1 MRFQLAISIYRI
13 QAILHTGV
21 CTVPPCKI
29 HSASHRL
36 YLTGRA
42 VCVQTQTGMNERT
55 AVADQLM
62 AALRRSAVSERAS
75 VSRHPYSMYCGALH
89 LGSYIRRASQ
99 TPLFN
104 VLPPP
109 VCHHRKIS
117 DPQVGKLPCT
127 CIMQYHALYGFLGV
141 DVLCIMHVHGG
152 IILLVE

>member
-1 MRFQLAISIYRI
+1 MSRRNGRVVSRCIPFDAGCLPLSYSGNPGVNVDSYRETP
-13 QAILHTGV
+13 AVTG
-21 CTVPPCKI
+21 
-29 HSASHRL
+29 
-36 YLTGRA
+36 
-42 VCVQTQTGMNERT
+42 
-55 AVADQLM
+55 
-62 AALRRSAVSERAS
+62 ERAS
-75 VSRHPYSMYCGALH
+75 ERYTQCSTQRMCYSHHMIQYEYTYSMYCGTLH

-127 CIMQYHALYGFLGV
+127 CIMQYHALYGFLRV
-141 DVLCIMHVHGG
+141 NVLCIMHVHGG